1 MLFDFEKEEDIERL
15 SSVAIKKAEEIQ
27 PKISNKDLEKAEEKN
42 PGLKKS
48 LLDMMW

>member
-1 MLFDFEKEEDIERL
+1 MFDFEKEDIEKL
-15 SSVAIKKAEEIQ
+15 SSITIKKAEEIQ
-27 PKISNKDLEKAEEKN
+27 PKISDKEINKAEEKN

>member
-1 MLFDFEKEEDIERL
+1 MFNFEKEDIEKI
-15 SSVAIKKAEEIQ
+15 SSITIEKAEEIQ
-27 PKISNKDLEKAEEKN
+27 PKISNKDIEKAEEKN